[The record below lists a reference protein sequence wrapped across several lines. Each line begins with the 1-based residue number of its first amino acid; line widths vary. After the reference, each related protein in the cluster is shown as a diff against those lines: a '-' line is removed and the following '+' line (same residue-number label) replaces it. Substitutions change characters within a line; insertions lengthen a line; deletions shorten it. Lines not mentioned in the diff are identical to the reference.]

1 MVSHAPNRKATEHS
15 LPTKNPEGGLIK
27 KRNYMEEED
36 EEREQ
41 MIIEQR
47 PAPDRTW
54 DGAESKQKTEGNGK
68 MGRWFDCCQAK

>member
-1 MVSHAPNRKATEHS
+1 
-15 LPTKNPEGGLIK
+15 
-27 KRNYMEEED
+27 MEEED
-36 EEREQ
+36 EKREQ

-68 MGRWFDCCQAK
+68 MGRWFDCCRAK

>member
-27 KRNYMEEED
+27 RGTIWKKKMR
-36 EEREQ
+36 REQ

-68 MGRWFDCCQAK
+68 MGRWFDCCRAK

>member
-1 MVSHAPNRKATEHS
+1 
-15 LPTKNPEGGLIK
+15 
-27 KRNYMEEED
+27 
-36 EEREQ
+36 

-47 PAPDRTW
+47 PAPGRTC